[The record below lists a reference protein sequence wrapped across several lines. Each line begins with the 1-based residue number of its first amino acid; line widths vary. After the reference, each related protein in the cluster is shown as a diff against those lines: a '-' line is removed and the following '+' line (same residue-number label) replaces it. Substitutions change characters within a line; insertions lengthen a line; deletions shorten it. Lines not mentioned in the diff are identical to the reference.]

1 MLQTIYIDI
10 TTIVQNLTTS
20 IYGESNRI
28 ILHGKITGSSNVAI
42 GDKATIQFKNSNYT
56 LDDVPIA
63 IYIDRREPRTEMLGI
78 QTSEPWIS
86 NDELRDAFRIDGL
99 LNNGY
104 KHSQMTIFLNEMD
117 IAEVKQVDLKKQELR
132 FLTQYSSNEEDPR
145 PLNVVEI
152 DHFFRYVNQNT
163 IQIISKN

>member
-1 MLQTIYIDI
+1 MSQTLYIDI

-20 IYGESNRI
+20 TTAESNQI
-28 ILHGKITGSSNVAI
+28 ILHGKITGSPNVEFGDRAI
-42 GDKATIQFKNSNYT
+42 VQFNNANYT
-56 LDDVPIA
+56 LDDVPIT
-63 IYIDRREPRTEMLGI
+63 IYIERREPRTKMLGTP
-78 QTSEPWIS
+78 TSEPWIS
-86 NDELRDAFRIDGL
+86 NDELRDALRIDGL

-104 KHSQMTIFLNEMD
+104 AHSQMTIFLNDMD

-145 PLNVVEI
+145 PLNEAEI
-152 DHFFRYVNQNT
+152 DHFFRYINENT